1 MDNDRII
8 IRDKYGHSKS
18 VQTLQPKTA
27 KDLMET
33 EIVKPDEIVKGL
45 LPVGASILAGE
56 PKCGKSFIV
65 MQMVLAVASG
75 MPFLG
80 METQKCRVLY
90 CDLES
95 PNWLHQQRLELLCN
109 DESSL
114 DNIDIITQSDREA
127 IGTLGEGFEDQLL
140 SYLESHMDCKLI
152 VIDTLGEIMTSKTV
166 DEIGNGGQYAKEKEA
181 YDRLI
186 ALARNRQVA
195 IVVIDHTTKT
205 VVDKDVFRSIR
216 GTYATSGS
224 YDTLM
229 VLSIPKQEGDR
240 QNKRIRRLSVKGKA
254 VAEQDICITL
264 DENWEIEGAST
275 SLQYEQSKK
284 ERVYKSCDLAKYL
297 KVALSNEGKIRGS
310 ASDILEILRAY
321 GYIEDITPDALGK
334 WLMSYKTIMMDV
346 DNVLFTKKR
355 IASKRIMELRYG
367 NEEAKGVTGRSVI

>member
-1 MDNDRII
+1 
-8 IRDKYGHSKS
+8 
-18 VQTLQPKTA
+18 
-27 KDLMET
+27 
-33 EIVKPDEIVKGL
+33 
-45 LPVGASILAGE
+45 
-56 PKCGKSFIV
+56 
-65 MQMVLAVASG
+65 
-75 MPFLG
+75 
-80 METQKCRVLY
+80 
-90 CDLES
+90 
-95 PNWLHQQRLELLCN
+95 
-109 DESSL
+109 
-114 DNIDIITQSDREA
+114 
-127 IGTLGEGFEDQLL
+127 
-140 SYLESHMDCKLI
+140 
-152 VIDTLGEIMTSKTV
+152 
-166 DEIGNGGQYAKEKEA
+166 
-181 YDRLI
+181 
-186 ALARNRQVA
+186 
-195 IVVIDHTTKT
+195 
-205 VVDKDVFRSIR
+205 
-216 GTYATSGS
+216 
-224 YDTLM
+224 M

>member
-1 MDNDRII
+1 MDDDRII

-18 VQTLQPKTA
+18 VHALQPKTA

-114 DNIDIITQSDREA
+114 DNIDIITQSDRDV

-229 VLSIPKQEGDR
+229 VLSVPKQADSGER
-240 QNKRIRRLSVKGKA
+240 VRRLSVKGKA
-254 VAEQDICITL
+254 VAEQEICIVL
-264 DENWEIEGAST
+264 DENWEIKEASN

-284 ERVYKSCDLAKYL
+284 ERIYKSCDLSKYL
-297 KVALSNEGKIRGS
+297 KMILDGERQIQGS
-310 ASDILEILRAY
+310 ASDILEILRGY
-321 GYIEDITPDALGK
+321 GYMEDITPDALGK
-334 WLMSYKTIMMDV
+334 WLTSYKDEMMSV
-346 DNVLFTKKR
+346 DKILFTKKR
-355 IASKRIMELRYG
+355 IASKRVMKFRYG
-367 NEEAKGVTGRSVI
+367 NEEVKSQW